1 METNNMT
8 REITIK
14 DLWNIFTRRFLLMVL
29 AAVTAISGVFLVSS
43 VAVEPRYTSTATLY
57 ILSQDDY
64 DSLSYTSE
72 SFSLAL
78 KVVND
83 CNYLLKSHS
92 VLDEVIAELDLDI
105 TYGDLYDSVSIKNP
119 ENTRILEVTAESD
132 SPEQAKEI
140 VDAICSIGP
149 AKIREAMGFDQVN
162 LYEYGI
168 LSTRP
173 SNSLGLMAYMLIG
186 VVAAVMVYA
195 VFLLAFLLDDR
206 IRTEEDVQKYLG
218 LSILGVIPNANDTAK
233 KGYGYKYRYG
243 RRYGYGYGY
252 GYGRPASRSR
262 TTTNVEKAPAFS
274 AKTDGKE
281 MGK

>member
-29 AAVTAISGVFLVSS
+29 AAVIAISGVFLVSS

-105 TYGDLYDSVSIKNP
+105 TYGDLYDSVSTKNP

-149 AKIREAMGFDQVN
+149 AKIRDAMGFDQVN

-168 LSTRP
+168 LNTRP
-173 SNSLGLMAYMLIG
+173 SNSIGLMAYMLIG

-195 VFLLAFLLDDR
+195 MFLLAYLLDDR
-206 IRTEEDVQKYLG
+206 IRTEEDVQNYLG

-243 RRYGYGYGY
+243 RSYGY
-252 GYGRPASRSR
+252 GYGRPTSRSAASAR
-262 TTTNVEKAPAFS
+262 AKTAPDSTEKA
-274 AKTDGKE
+274 TRKE